1 MSSNLLSHSGRIS
14 PSRDYKKYTDRTD
27 FPLVEPFCVVDI
39 TFVAGLPGRATAF
52 QPSSRAAS
60 SFAASSSIEC
70 AAIGFHARNKLYRT
84 PRIAAF
90 IVDGL

>member
-1 MSSNLLSHSGRIS
+1 MSTVSVYKQVFKFEPEMTRSIRSVRSGIGDFIPLRRRLPESRAIRAASQLSR
-14 PSRDYKKYTDRTD
+14 
-27 FPLVEPFCVVDI
+27 
-39 TFVAGLPGRATAF
+39 
-52 QPSSRAAS
+52 RAAS
-60 SFAASSSIEC
+60 SFIASSSIEC